1 MKLVGL
7 FDDFLKDTV
16 NLNQTRV
23 DLLDDSIAALKTFIR
38 GSDWKPRIRGF
49 EEQGSWAH
57 RTIIRPVDG
66 DEFDADLLVMVD
78 PVDGWTAAD
87 YVEELGRIFAGS
99 ATYGD
104 KTKTWDY
111 CVTVTYAG
119 DRNIDLAPCVVGR
132 LWQGS
137 IEVCNRNGSFER
149 SEPVEYTTWLKERNA
164 YSGSNSFRKVTRL
177 LKYLRDI
184 KQTFTCPSV
193 LLTTLVGYRIEW
205 MENDSPDFADVPTTL
220 KTLVGRLDD
229 WLQQRPYKP
238 EVRNP
243 KLPTED
249 FAVLWKTQDQYA
261 NFRSVINRYR
271 GWIDEAYDM
280 GGRQDSIA
288 AWQRIF
294 GEEFAKGD
302 VIKAAADSMSDGV
315 ARVRSLMS
323 STAAHLNEIV
333 DVVKNFGLSVLPAG
347 FSRPPHI
354 KEPPWRQAPNL
365 ADVGVTAEWRPTSTS
380 NQGRTT
386 RVGEVLPARG
396 GLHFRATVNGGE
408 RVPDGYQVQW
418 RITNTGAV
426 AIAKGAGRGGFEI
439 ENKSGGRWES
449 LEYRGIHMAEAFVVR
464 LSDDLLVAKSQ
475 PFYVVIE

>member
-1 MKLVGL
+1 MKLISL
-7 FDDFLKDTV
+7 FNDFLKDTV
-16 NLNQTRV
+16 NLNQTRI
-23 DLLDDSIAALKTFIR
+23 DLLEDSIAALKTFIR
-38 GSDWKPRIRGF
+38 DSDLKPHVRGF

-57 RTIIRPVDG
+57 STIIRPVDG

-78 PVDGWTAAD
+78 PVEGWTAAD
-87 YVEELGRIFAGS
+87 YVEELGRVFAASG
-99 ATYGD
+99 TYAD
-104 KTKTWDY
+104 KTKVWDY
-111 CVTVTYAG
+111 CVTITYAG
-119 DRNIDLAPCVVGR
+119 DRRIDLAPCVVGR
-132 LWQGS
+132 QWEGG
-137 IEVCNRNGSFER
+137 IEVCNRKGGFER
-149 SEPVEYTTWLKERNA
+149 SEPVEYTTWLKERND

-184 KQTFTCPSV
+184 KETFTCPSV

-205 MENDSPDFADVPTTL
+205 MERDSLDFADVPTTL
-220 KTLVGRLDD
+220 KTLMGRLDD
-229 WLQQRPYKP
+229 WLQQRPFKP

-243 KLPTED
+243 KLSTED
-249 FAVLWKTQDQYA
+249 FATLWETQEQYT
-261 NFRSVINRYR
+261 NFRTVINRYR
-271 GWIDEAYDM
+271 RWIDEAYDM
-280 GGRQDSIA
+280 EGRQDSIA

-294 GEEFAKGD
+294 GDEFAKGD
-302 VIKAAADSMSDGV
+302 VIKAAADSVSEGV

-380 NQGRTT
+380 NQGKLV
-386 RVGEVLPARG
+386 RVGEVLSARG
-396 GLHFRATVNGGE
+396 GLYFRATVNGGE
-408 RVPDGYQVQW
+408 RIPNGYQVQW

-449 LEYRGIHMAEAFVVR
+449 LEYRGIHMAEAFVIR